1 MCSVCWD
8 ILYKVIKFL
17 PVVRDRNALKPD
29 FVSATDWQVW
39 REFFSRN
46 RNRLFWKGI
55 SSKPRYR
62 VSQQSEEA
70 TIFYLEYTSDG
81 VLIPKQPLE
90 VVSREKALDILRGI
104 HCSSDGGCK
113 VVGLNSL
120 VKQFSLGFSCNGI
133 KQLAKEFLKSCPDC
147 QLHTP
152 FPTISPPPR
161 PIRSYGP
168 FERLQ
173 ADMIDMAPGKK
184 RSFMANNRGQYRYIL
199 VIKDCFSK
207 FCWLFPTKTKSADE
221 IRSIMHNF
229 FYFDEGA
236 PKYLQTDNGTEF
248 IAEVIKNLCT
258 SLGVKIIHGRL
269 YHPESQ
275 GQVDNLNKRVK
286 KKIAKLLCQRST
298 DEQAKLWPYL
308 LPRVATEIN
317 TTWHHTIQDV
327 PFKVL
332 KGRSTGDF
340 HYPSDEDSLMSTYTQ
355 MMTSLGT
362 MTSYRSQ
369 VIALRA
375 MRLL

>member
-120 VKQFSLGFSCNGI
+120 VSSFHLDS
-133 KQLAKEFLKSCPDC
+133 
-147 QLHTP
+147 
-152 FPTISPPPR
+152 R
-161 PIRSYGP
+161 V
-168 FERLQ
+168 
-173 ADMIDMAPGKK
+173 MA
-184 RSFMANNRGQYRYIL
+184 
-199 VIKDCFSK
+199 
-207 FCWLFPTKTKSADE
+207 
-221 IRSIMHNF
+221 
-229 FYFDEGA
+229 
-236 PKYLQTDNGTEF
+236 
-248 IAEVIKNLCT
+248 
-258 SLGVKIIHGRL
+258 
-269 YHPESQ
+269 
-275 GQVDNLNKRVK
+275 
-286 KKIAKLLCQRST
+286 
-298 DEQAKLWPYL
+298 
-308 LPRVATEIN
+308 
-317 TTWHHTIQDV
+317 
-327 PFKVL
+327 
-332 KGRSTGDF
+332 
-340 HYPSDEDSLMSTYTQ
+340 
-355 MMTSLGT
+355 
-362 MTSYRSQ
+362 
-369 VIALRA
+369 
-375 MRLL
+375 